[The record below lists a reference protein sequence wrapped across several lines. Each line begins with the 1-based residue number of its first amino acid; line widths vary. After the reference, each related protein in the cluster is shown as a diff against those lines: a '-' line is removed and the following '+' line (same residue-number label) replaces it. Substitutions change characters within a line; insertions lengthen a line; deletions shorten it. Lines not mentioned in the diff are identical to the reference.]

1 MMVEE
6 NLENMLVNEG
16 IPVPNVWVE
25 LEGEF
30 LDLIKTMK
38 H

>member
-6 NLENMLVNEG
+6 NLENMLVSEG
-16 IPVPNVWVE
+16 IPVPNVWAE

-30 LDLIKTMK
+30 LDFDKTMK